1 MSDNLELSKAHV
13 PFIHDIKHSSIDLQH
28 FKEHL
33 SEPWELMTQ
42 KRAFLAISAGF
53 KTLYCQSS
61 FWFPALFRLRSPGEL
76 RSCLKSPLIWY
87 DRHMSVNIR
96 HPYSSTCKCNWI
108 TVQHVACVT
117 AVGSRDLVPGSG
129 ILAVGIF
136 GLVGWGCSLI
146 TYWHEQ
152 LYQNVCN
159 IYSF

>member
-13 PFIHDIKHSSIDLQH
+13 PFIQDIKHSSIDLQH

-33 SEPWELMTQ
+33 SGPWELMTQ

-53 KTLYCQSS
+53 KTLYCHSS
-61 FWFPALFRLRSPGEL
+61 VWFPAVFRLRSPAE
-76 RSCLKSPLIWY
+76 SPVIWY
-87 DRHMSVNIR
+87 NRHMSVNIR
-96 HPYSSTCKCNWI
+96 HHYSSTCKRNWI
-108 TVQHVACVT
+108 TVKHVACVT

-129 ILAVGIF
+129 TLAVGIF

-152 LYQNVCN
+152 LYQNVHN